1 MKNKIRKNFGLACI
15 VFGIALVAS
24 AAALISYNV
33 YVDNKAAKGIDE
45 IINQISIDVVQEAQ
59 PDYILNPN
67 MEMPIISVN
76 GVDYVGKISIPE
88 LGLELPV
95 ISDCTYP
102 NLKIAPCRYSGS
114 AYLNNMVIAGHNYSS
129 FFGTLKNISTGNKI
143 VFTDIDGNVF
153 MYEVDD
159 MQVLLPTDIENMVVS
174 DWDLTLFTCT
184 VGGRTRFAVRCDR
197 INNY

>member
-45 IINQISIDVVQEAQ
+45 IINQISIDAVQEAQ

-88 LGLELPV
+88 LELELPV

-129 FFGTLKNISTGNKI
+129 FFGTLKNISTDNKI

-159 MQVLLPTDIENMVVS
+159 IQVLLPTDIENMIVS

-197 INNY
+197 INDY